1 MRTPILNRLL
11 QEIEYEFTS
20 LLKRCKSYEF
30 TSFLKD
36 VNRGASEQKVLLGRW
51 NPLRCTKK
59 EERVVYYANMDHCG
73 DCGKVVLENKN
84 NDK

>member
-11 QEIEYEFTS
+11 QEIKYEFTS
-20 LLKRCKSYEF
+20 L
-30 TSFLKD
+30 LKD

-51 NPLRCTKK
+51 NPLRCTQK

-73 DCGKVVLENKN
+73 DCGKLVLENKDN
-84 NDK
+84 K

>member
-11 QEIEYEFTS
+11 QEIKYEFTS
-20 LLKRCKSYEF
+20 L
-30 TSFLKD
+30 LKD

-51 NPLRCTKK
+51 NPLRCTQK

-73 DCGKVVLENKN
+73 DCGKVVVENKN
-84 NDK
+84 NK